1 MILVILD
8 FRCFARGALTLTV
21 KRSDGTLRKNGPIPR
36 QGEQAAEEMQA
47 TQATQARQARQAGQA
62 KEAN

>member
-8 FRCFARGALTLTV
+8 FQCFCCGALTFTV
-21 KRSDGTLRKNGPIPR
+21 KHSDGTLRKNGPIPR

-47 TQATQARQARQAGQA
+47 TQAKQA
-62 KEAN
+62 KPANH